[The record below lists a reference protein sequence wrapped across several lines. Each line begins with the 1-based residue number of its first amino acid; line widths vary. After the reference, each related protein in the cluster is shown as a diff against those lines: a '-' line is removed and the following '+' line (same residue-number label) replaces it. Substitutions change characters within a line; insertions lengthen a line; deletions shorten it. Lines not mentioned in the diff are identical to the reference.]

1 MAIVGRQAAANRSY
15 FPAPLDSLDASELGL
30 DLYIRTTPVAPPAL
44 YRSAGLVFKE
54 EDRERLLK
62 QGIEFLYIS
71 VDQHAEYKRMLSTR
85 VSNVLL
91 DQSLTG
97 SERREIVS
105 GICGKLIEDAVGSAS
120 QESVNSLFEIG
131 DTIAQLA
138 ANEGDAVFSCLLNMS
153 GHDFYTAT
161 HMINVSI
168 GCGLL
173 ARAVK
178 PRDLPFTS
186 SMIQAGLVHDLGKS
200 DVPAEILNKEGRLN
214 DEEFQ
219 VIKAHPM
226 SGVRTLRELG
236 INDPIVIEVTRD
248 HHEHMAG
255 TGYPRG
261 VDASRLS
268 VAARIAAIVDVY
280 DALTSARPYRAAIAW
295 NDALE
300 MMDESRSSQFD
311 PEILDKWKAIV
322 ASAAVEHASDL
333 PTPTAEA
340 RSIDDI
346 MPHDLAL
353 RENVRETKTKLGIT
367 TRFTGREKRQNERV
381 TCNIRATVAIVGCG
395 GDNKSSLDA
404 RLLDISRC
412 GIRFACHQ
420 RFVAGTTVHLRASM
434 GSGKRIDAIAR
445 IVRPSP
451 EANRDGLWEYG
462 CSFVKAER
470 VAA

>member
-1 MAIVGRQAAANRSY
+1 MAIVGRQAAATKSY

-30 DLYIRTTPVAPPAL
+30 DLYIRTTPDAPPAL

-54 EDRERLLK
+54 DDRERLLK

-71 VDQHAEYKRMLSTR
+71 VDQHAEYKRMLSAR

-97 SERREIVS
+97 FERREIVS
-105 GICGKLIEDAVGSAS
+105 GICRKLIEDAVGSTS

-219 VIKAHPM
+219 IIKAHPM

-236 INDPIVIEVTRD
+236 IHDPIVIEVT
-248 HHEHMAG
+248 
-255 TGYPRG
+255 
-261 VDASRLS
+261 
-268 VAARIAAIVDVY
+268 
-280 DALTSARPYRAAIAW
+280 
-295 NDALE
+295 
-300 MMDESRSSQFD
+300 
-311 PEILDKWKAIV
+311 
-322 ASAAVEHASDL
+322 
-333 PTPTAEA
+333 
-340 RSIDDI
+340 
-346 MPHDLAL
+346 
-353 RENVRETKTKLGIT
+353 
-367 TRFTGREKRQNERV
+367 
-381 TCNIRATVAIVGCG
+381 
-395 GDNKSSLDA
+395 
-404 RLLDISRC
+404 
-412 GIRFACHQ
+412 
-420 RFVAGTTVHLRASM
+420 
-434 GSGKRIDAIAR
+434 
-445 IVRPSP
+445 
-451 EANRDGLWEYG
+451 
-462 CSFVKAER
+462 
-470 VAA
+470 